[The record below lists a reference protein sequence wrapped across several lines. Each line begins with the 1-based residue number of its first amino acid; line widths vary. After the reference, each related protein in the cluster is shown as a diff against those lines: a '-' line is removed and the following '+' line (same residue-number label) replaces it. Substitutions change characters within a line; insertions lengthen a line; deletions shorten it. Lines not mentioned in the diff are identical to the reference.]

1 MPRRWE
7 RARVKSAPVAGD
19 LSELRRRIGQA
30 DEALA
35 ERFWRGDEVEVL
47 VAERARFIDAF
58 LAEVWHA
65 FFHGNGELALLAVG
79 GYGRGELHPHS
90 DIDLMLLARNSFGLR
105 GRRGQDA
112 VAAFLRL
119 LWDLKLDIG
128 HSVRTLADC
137 RREASRDVSVVT
149 TMMERR
155 RLTGSDILTRR
166 LDKILTR
173 PTLWP
178 SERFYRAK
186 REEQEARHA
195 QFDDVEYDLEPNIK
209 GSPGGLRDI
218 QTVGW
223 IARRLFGTADLA
235 ELVERSVLTAQERD
249 WLVEGRRFLW
259 RVRFGLH
266 LLAGRREDR
275 LLFDHQRELARRFG
289 YVDTDAQLGVEQF
302 MHDYYRH
309 VLHLREAND
318 IVLQHFDESL
328 APGKLPALLGRRA
341 NPPSHSAAPAT
352 RAERALTTGP
362 LFGREVIEPINER
375 FRLCNRHIEVTR
387 DDVFR
392 KTPDALLEMFVLLAN
407 RKDAL
412 GVRTATIR
420 LVREHIHLMDDA
432 FRNDPQVTR
441 HFIAL
446 LKAPYTLV
454 SQLTRMRRY
463 GVLGRYI
470 PEFGRIVG
478 QMQHDLFHIYTVDA
492 HTMMVIRNMRRFHA
506 ASRETDF
513 PLATRV
519 TGNLPKIELLYIAG
533 LFHDLGKGRG
543 GDHSEIGAG
552 EAAEFCRRHG
562 LGDEDTE
569 LVAWLVREH
578 LTMSTTAQRKDIHD
592 PEVIDEFARLVLTE
606 TRLDYLYALTVA
618 DINATNPTLWNSW
631 RATLLGQLYV
641 ETRRALRQGLD
652 SHRRRS
658 EHIAACRRTALAAA
672 AERGL
677 AEEQV
682 LALWNE
688 PGGDFFLHHSPMEV
702 LTITAA
708 LAKHDLAGGA
718 LVLILDLL
726 GEDGGGASEVFVHA
740 KDRDNLFADSVTAI
754 AGLGLGI
761 QAASVAT
768 NASGACFN
776 SFIVLKDNRPVPND
790 ATVRDRIRT
799 TAQRAAL
806 GRLGGSRVQRRL
818 SRRERQFAAPTEV
831 QLSTGPDASTS
842 TLRVVAADRPGLLA
856 HIGRLFIELELA
868 VIRARITTLGERV
881 EDVFEVTERDRSVV
895 AERGRADEICAHIR
909 DHLDALSTAEAA

>member
-1 MPRRWE
+1 M
-7 RARVKSAPVAGD
+7 KSAPDAGD

-30 DEALA
+30 ESALA
-35 ERFWRGDEVEVL
+35 ERFWQGDDIESL
-47 VAERARFIDAF
+47 VADRARVIDAF

-65 FFHGNGELALLAVG
+65 FFHGNSHLALLAVG

-90 DIDLMLLARNSFGLR
+90 DIDLMLLARNRFVLR
-105 GRRGQDA
+105 GRRSQEA

-128 HSVRTLADC
+128 HSVRTLTDC
-137 RREASRDVSVVT
+137 KREAMHDVSVVT

-166 LDKILTR
+166 LDKILAR
-173 PTLWP
+173 PGLWP
-178 SERFYRAK
+178 SGRFCRAK

-223 IARRLFGTADLA
+223 IARRQFGTADLTQ
-235 ELVERSVLTAQERD
+235 LVERSVLTGQERD

-266 LLAGRREDR
+266 LLTGRREDR

-289 YVDTDAQLGVEQF
+289 YTDTDAQLGVEQF

-309 VLHLREAND
+309 VLQLREVND
-318 IVLQHFDESL
+318 IVLQHFDESRT
-328 APGKLPALLGRRA
+328 A
-341 NPPSHSAAPAT
+341 
-352 RAERALTTGP
+352 GP
-362 LFGREVIEPINER
+362 LAGREVVEPINER
-375 FRLCNRHIEVTR
+375 FRLRNHYIEVTQS
-387 DDVFR
+387 DVFR
-392 KTPDALLEMFVLLAN
+392 TTPAALMEMFVLLAN
-407 RKDAL
+407 RKDAR
-412 GVRTATIR
+412 GVRAATIR
-420 LVREHIHLMDDA
+420 LVRSHLHLIDEG
-432 FRNDPQVTR
+432 FRQDPEVTR
-441 HFIAL
+441 HFIDL

-470 PEFGRIVG
+470 PEFGRVVG

-506 ASRETDF
+506 ASRAADY

-533 LFHDLGKGRG
+533 LFHDIGKGRG

-552 EAAEFCRRHG
+552 EATEFCRRHG
-562 LGDEDTE
+562 LGDHDTE

-592 PEVIDEFARLVLTE
+592 PEVIDEFACLVLTE

-631 RATLLGQLYV
+631 RATLMGQLYV

-652 SHRRRS
+652 SPRRRS
-658 EHIAACRRTALAAA
+658 EHIAACRRTALDAA

-682 LALWNE
+682 LALWDE
-688 PGGDFFLHHSPMEV
+688 PGDDFFLHHSPMEV
-702 LTITAA
+702 LTITEAVAA
-708 LAKHDLAGGA
+708 HDLASGA

-726 GEDGGGASEVFVHA
+726 GEDGGGASEVFVYA
-740 KDRDNLFADSVTAI
+740 KDRDNLFANSVTAI
-754 AGLGLGI
+754 SRLGLRI

-768 NASGACFN
+768 NASGVCFN
-776 SFIVLKDNRPVPND
+776 RYIVLKERGPVPPD
-790 ATVRDRIRT
+790 AQVRERIRET
-799 TAQRAAL
+799 MGRAAL
-806 GRLGGSRVQRRL
+806 GRLTGSKPQRRL
-818 SRRERQFAAPTEV
+818 SRRQKQFATPTEV
-831 QLSTGPDASTS
+831 QLNTAPDGSIS
-842 TLRVVAADRPGLLA
+842 TLRVTAADRPGLLA

-868 VIRARITTLGERV
+868 VTRASITTLGERV
-881 EDVFEVTERDRSVV
+881 EDVFEVTERDRTAVTDRS
-895 AERGRADEICAHIR
+895 RADDVCARIR

>member
-1 MPRRWE
+1 M
-7 RARVKSAPVAGD
+7 KSAPDAGD

-30 DEALA
+30 ESALA
-35 ERFWRGDEVEVL
+35 ERFWQGDDIESL
-47 VAERARFIDAF
+47 VADRARVIDAF

-65 FFHGNGELALLAVG
+65 FFHGNSHLALLAVG

-90 DIDLMLLARNSFGLR
+90 DIDLMLLARNRFVLR
-105 GRRGQDA
+105 GRRSQEA

-128 HSVRTLADC
+128 HSVRTLTDC
-137 RREASRDVSVVT
+137 KREAMHDVSVVT

-166 LDKILTR
+166 LDKILAR
-173 PTLWP
+173 PGLWP
-178 SERFYRAK
+178 SGRFCRAK

-223 IARRLFGTADLA
+223 IARRQFGTADLTQ
-235 ELVERSVLTAQERD
+235 LVERSVLTGQERD

-266 LLAGRREDR
+266 LLTGRREDR

-289 YVDTDAQLGVEQF
+289 YTDTDAQLGVEQF

-309 VLHLREAND
+309 VLQLREVND
-318 IVLQHFDESL
+318 IVLQHFDESRT
-328 APGKLPALLGRRA
+328 A
-341 NPPSHSAAPAT
+341 
-352 RAERALTTGP
+352 GP
-362 LFGREVIEPINER
+362 LAGREVVEPINER
-375 FRLCNRHIEVTR
+375 FRLRNHYIEVTQS
-387 DDVFR
+387 DVFR
-392 KTPDALLEMFVLLAN
+392 TTPAALMEMFVLLAN
-407 RKDAL
+407 RKDAR
-412 GVRTATIR
+412 GVRAATIR
-420 LVREHIHLMDDA
+420 LVRSHLHLIDEG
-432 FRNDPQVTR
+432 FRQDPEVTR
-441 HFIAL
+441 HFIDL

-470 PEFGRIVG
+470 PEFGRVVG

-506 ASRETDF
+506 ASRAADY

-533 LFHDLGKGRG
+533 LFHDIGKGRG

-552 EAAEFCRRHG
+552 EATEFCRRHG
-562 LGDEDTE
+562 LGDDDTE

-592 PEVIDEFARLVLTE
+592 PEVIDEFACLVLTE

-631 RATLLGQLYV
+631 RATLMGQLYV

-652 SHRRRS
+652 SPRRRS
-658 EHIAACRRTALAAA
+658 EHIAACRRTALDAA

-677 AEEQV
+677 AEDQV
-682 LALWNE
+682 LALWDE
-688 PGGDFFLHHSPMEV
+688 PGDDFFLHHSPMEV
-702 LTITAA
+702 LTITEAVAA
-708 LAKHDLAGGA
+708 HDLASGA

-726 GEDGGGASEVFVHA
+726 GEDGGGASEVFVYA
-740 KDRDNLFADSVTAI
+740 KDRDNLFANSVTAI
-754 AGLGLGI
+754 SRLGLRI

-768 NASGACFN
+768 NASGVCFN
-776 SFIVLKDNRPVPND
+776 RYIVLKERGPVPPD
-790 ATVRDRIRT
+790 AQVRERIRET
-799 TAQRAAL
+799 MGRAAL
-806 GRLGGSRVQRRL
+806 GRLTGSKPQRRL
-818 SRRERQFAAPTEV
+818 SRRQKQFATPTEV
-831 QLSTGPDASTS
+831 QLNTAPDGSIS
-842 TLRVVAADRPGLLA
+842 TLRVTAADRPGLLA

-868 VIRARITTLGERV
+868 VTRASITTLGERV
-881 EDVFEVTERDRSVV
+881 EDVFEVTERDRTAVTDRS
-895 AERGRADEICAHIR
+895 RADDVCARIR

>member
-1 MPRRWE
+1 M
-7 RARVKSAPVAGD
+7 KSAPDAGD

-30 DEALA
+30 ESALA
-35 ERFWRGDEVEVL
+35 ERFWQGDDIESL
-47 VAERARFIDAF
+47 VADRARVIDAF

-65 FFHGNGELALLAVG
+65 FFHGNSHLALLAVG

-90 DIDLMLLARNSFGLR
+90 DIDLMLLARNRFVLR
-105 GRRGQDA
+105 GRRSQEA

-128 HSVRTLADC
+128 HSVRTLTDC
-137 RREASRDVSVVT
+137 KREAMHDVSVVT

-166 LDKILTR
+166 LDKILAR
-173 PTLWP
+173 PGLWP
-178 SERFYRAK
+178 SGRFCRAK

-223 IARRLFGTADLA
+223 IARRQFGTADLTQ
-235 ELVERSVLTAQERD
+235 LVERSVLTGQERD

-266 LLAGRREDR
+266 LLTGRREDR

-289 YVDTDAQLGVEQF
+289 YTDTDAQLGVEQF

-309 VLHLREAND
+309 VLQLREVND
-318 IVLQHFDESL
+318 IVLQHFDESRT
-328 APGKLPALLGRRA
+328 A
-341 NPPSHSAAPAT
+341 
-352 RAERALTTGP
+352 GP
-362 LFGREVIEPINER
+362 LAGREVVEPINER
-375 FRLCNRHIEVTR
+375 FRLRNHYIEVTQS
-387 DDVFR
+387 DVFR
-392 KTPDALLEMFVLLAN
+392 TTPAALMEMFVLLAN
-407 RKDAL
+407 RKDAR
-412 GVRTATIR
+412 GVRAATIR
-420 LVREHIHLMDDA
+420 LVRSHLHLMDEG
-432 FRNDPQVTR
+432 FRQDPEVTR
-441 HFIAL
+441 HFIDL

-470 PEFGRIVG
+470 PEFGRVVG

-506 ASRETDF
+506 ASRAADY

-533 LFHDLGKGRG
+533 LFHDIGKGRG

-552 EAAEFCRRHG
+552 EATEFCRRHG
-562 LGDEDTE
+562 LGDDDTE

-592 PEVIDEFARLVLTE
+592 PEVIDEFAGLVLTE

-631 RATLLGQLYV
+631 RATLMGQLYV

-652 SHRRRS
+652 SPRRRS
-658 EHIAACRRTALAAA
+658 EHIAACRRTALDAA

-677 AEEQV
+677 AEDQV
-682 LALWNE
+682 LALWDE
-688 PGGDFFLHHSPMEV
+688 PGDDFFLHHSPMEV
-702 LTITAA
+702 LTITEAVAA
-708 LAKHDLAGGA
+708 HDLASGA

-726 GEDGGGASEVFVHA
+726 GEDGGGASEVFVYA
-740 KDRDNLFADSVTAI
+740 KDRDNLFANSVTAI
-754 AGLGLGI
+754 SRLGLRI

-768 NASGACFN
+768 NASGVCFN
-776 SFIVLKDNRPVPND
+776 RYIVLKERGPVPPD
-790 ATVRDRIRT
+790 AQVRERIRET
-799 TAQRAAL
+799 MGRAAL
-806 GRLGGSRVQRRL
+806 GRLTGSKPQRRL
-818 SRRERQFAAPTEV
+818 SRRQKQFATPTEV
-831 QLSTGPDASTS
+831 QLNTAPDGSIS
-842 TLRVVAADRPGLLA
+842 TLRVTAADRPGLLA

-868 VIRARITTLGERV
+868 VTRASITTLGERV
-881 EDVFEVTERDRSVV
+881 EDVFEVTERDRTAVTDRS
-895 AERGRADEICAHIR
+895 RADDVCARIR

>member
-1 MPRRWE
+1 MDWLRQGHGGQAPILGRRQ
-7 RARVKSAPVAGD
+7 VKSAPAAGD
-19 LSELRRRIGQA
+19 ISELRRRIKRA
-30 DEALA
+30 DAALA
-35 ERFWRGDEVEVL
+35 ERFWQDDDIESL

-65 FFHGNGELALLAVG
+65 FFHGNGNLALLAVG

-90 DIDLMLLARNSFGLR
+90 DIDLMLLARNNFVLR
-105 GRRGQDA
+105 GRRSRDA

-137 RREASRDVSVVT
+137 RREAMHDVSVLT

-155 RLTGSDILTRR
+155 RLTGSDILASR
-166 LDKILTR
+166 LDNILAR
-173 PTLWP
+173 PALWP

-186 REEQEARHA
+186 REEQETRHA
-195 QFDDVEYDLEPNIK
+195 QYDDVEYDLEPNIK

-223 IARRLFGTADLA
+223 IARRQFGTADLTQ
-235 ELVERSVLTAQERD
+235 LVERSVLTPLERD

-275 LLFDHQRELARRFG
+275 LLFDRQRELARRFG

-302 MHDYYRH
+302 MRDYYRH
-309 VLHLREAND
+309 VLQLREAND
-318 IVLQHFDESL
+318 IVLQHFDET
-328 APGKLPALLGRRA
+328 GGR
-341 NPPSHSAAPAT
+341 
-352 RAERALTTGP
+352 
-362 LFGREVIEPINER
+362 LFRRETVEPINER
-375 FRLCNRHIEVTR
+375 FQLRNHYIEVTG
-387 DDVFR
+387 DSVFAE
-392 KTPDALLEMFVLLAN
+392 TPSALMEMFVLLAN
-407 RKDAL
+407 RKDAR
-412 GVRTATIR
+412 GVRAATIR
-420 LVREHIHLMDDA
+420 LVRSHLHLVDEG

-446 LKAPYTLV
+446 LRAPYTLV

-470 PEFGRIVG
+470 PGFGRVIG

-506 ASRETDF
+506 ASREDDY

-533 LFHDLGKGRG
+533 LFHDIGKGRG
-543 GDHSEIGAG
+543 GDHSSIGAG

-562 LGDEDTE
+562 LGEEDTE

-631 RATLLGQLYV
+631 RATLMGQLYV
-641 ETRRALRQGLD
+641 EARRALRRGLD
-652 SHRRRS
+652 SPRRRS
-658 EHIAACRRTALAAA
+658 EHIAACRRTALDAA

-677 AEEQV
+677 AEDRV
-682 LALWNE
+682 LALWDE
-688 PGGDFFLHHSPMEV
+688 PGDDFFLHHSPMEV
-702 LTITAA
+702 LTITEAVAA
-708 LAKHDLAGGA
+708 HDLASGA
-718 LVLILDLL
+718 RVLILDRL
-726 GEDGGGASEVFVHA
+726 GEDGGGASEVFVYA
-740 KDRDNLFADSVTAI
+740 EDRDNLFADSVTAM
-754 AGLGLGI
+754 AGLALSI
-761 QAASVAT
+761 HAASIAT
-768 NASGACFN
+768 NASGVCFN
-776 SFIVLKDNRPVPND
+776 SYIVLKDRQPVPSD
-790 ATVRDRIRT
+790 ANVRARIRET
-799 TAQRAAL
+799 VGRAAL
-806 GRLGGSRVQRRL
+806 GRLSESKARRRL
-818 SRRERQFAAPTEV
+818 SRRQKQFAPPTEV
-831 QLSTGPDASTS
+831 QLNTAAGAASS

-868 VIRARITTLGERV
+868 VTRARITTLGERV
-881 EDVFEVTERDRSVV
+881 EDVFEVTERDHTAVTES
-895 AERGRADEICAHIR
+895 GRADHICARIR

>member
-1 MPRRWE
+1 M
-7 RARVKSAPVAGD
+7 KSAPDAGD

-30 DEALA
+30 ESALA
-35 ERFWRGDEVEVL
+35 ERFWQGDDIESL
-47 VAERARFIDAF
+47 VADRARVIDAF

-65 FFHGNGELALLAVG
+65 FFHGNSHLALLAVG

-90 DIDLMLLARNSFGLR
+90 DIDLMLLARNRFVLR
-105 GRRGQDA
+105 GRRSQEA

-128 HSVRTLADC
+128 HSVRTLTDC
-137 RREASRDVSVVT
+137 KREAMHDVSVVT

-166 LDKILTR
+166 LDKILAR
-173 PTLWP
+173 PGLWP
-178 SERFYRAK
+178 SGRFCRAK

-223 IARRLFGTADLA
+223 IARRQFGTADLTQ
-235 ELVERSVLTAQERD
+235 LVERSVLTGQERD

-266 LLAGRREDR
+266 LLTGRREDR

-289 YVDTDAQLGVEQF
+289 YTDTDAQLGVEQF

-309 VLHLREAND
+309 VLQLREVND
-318 IVLQHFDESL
+318 IVLQHFDESRT
-328 APGKLPALLGRRA
+328 A
-341 NPPSHSAAPAT
+341 
-352 RAERALTTGP
+352 GP
-362 LFGREVIEPINER
+362 LAGREVVEPINER
-375 FRLCNRHIEVTR
+375 FRLRNHYIEVTQS
-387 DDVFR
+387 DVFR
-392 KTPDALLEMFVLLAN
+392 TTPAALMEMFVLLAN
-407 RKDAL
+407 RKDAR
-412 GVRTATIR
+412 GVRAATIR
-420 LVREHIHLMDDA
+420 LVRSHLHLIDEG
-432 FRNDPQVTR
+432 FRQDPEVTR
-441 HFIAL
+441 HFIDL

-470 PEFGRIVG
+470 PEFGRVVG

-506 ASRETDF
+506 ASRAADY

-533 LFHDLGKGRG
+533 LFHDIGKGRG

-552 EAAEFCRRHG
+552 EATEFCRRHG
-562 LGDEDTE
+562 LGDDDTE

-592 PEVIDEFARLVLTE
+592 PEVIDEFACLVLTE

-631 RATLLGQLYV
+631 RATLMGQLYV

-652 SHRRRS
+652 SPRRRS
-658 EHIAACRRTALAAA
+658 EHIAACRRTALDAA

-682 LALWNE
+682 LALWDE
-688 PGGDFFLHHSPMEV
+688 PGDDFFLHHSPMEV
-702 LTITAA
+702 LTITEAVAA
-708 LAKHDLAGGA
+708 HDLASGA

-726 GEDGGGASEVFVHA
+726 GEDGGGASEVFVYA
-740 KDRDNLFADSVTAI
+740 KDRDNLFANSVTAI
-754 AGLGLGI
+754 SRLGLRI

-768 NASGACFN
+768 NASGVCFN
-776 SFIVLKDNRPVPND
+776 RYIVLKERGPVPPD
-790 ATVRDRIRT
+790 AQVRERIRET
-799 TAQRAAL
+799 MGRAAL
-806 GRLGGSRVQRRL
+806 GRLTGSKPQRRL
-818 SRRERQFAAPTEV
+818 SRRQKQFATPTEV
-831 QLSTGPDASTS
+831 QLNTAPDGSIS
-842 TLRVVAADRPGLLA
+842 TLRVTAADRPGLLA

-868 VIRARITTLGERV
+868 VTRASITTLGERV
-881 EDVFEVTERDRSVV
+881 EDVFEVTERDRTAVTDRS
-895 AERGRADEICAHIR
+895 RADDVCARIR

>member
-1 MPRRWE
+1 M
-7 RARVKSAPVAGD
+7 KSAPVPGD
-19 LSELRRRIGQA
+19 LSELRRRIQQA
-30 DEALA
+30 DDALA
-35 ERFWRGDEVEVL
+35 ERFWRDDDIECL

-65 FFHGNGELALLAVG
+65 FFHGNSNLALLAVG

-90 DIDLMLLARNSFGLR
+90 DIDLMLLARNGFVLR
-105 GRRGQDA
+105 GRRSQEA

-137 RREASRDVSVVT
+137 KREALHDVSVLT

-155 RLTGSDILTRR
+155 RLSGSDIVARR
-166 LDKILTR
+166 LDKILEG
-173 PTLWP
+173 PVIWP
-178 SERFYRAK
+178 PGRFYRAK

-195 QFDDVEYDLEPNIK
+195 QYDDVEYDLEPNIK

-223 IARRLFGTADLA
+223 LARRQFGTSDFAQ
-235 ELVERSVLTAQERD
+235 LVERKVLTPQERD
-249 WLVEGRRFLW
+249 WLLEGRRFLW

-266 LLAGRREDR
+266 LLADRREDR

-309 VLHLREAND
+309 VLQLREAND
-318 IVLQHFDESL
+318 IVLQHFDESQ
-328 APGKLPALLGRRA
+328 PAGTLSRRE
-341 NPPSHSAAPAT
+341 T
-352 RAERALTTGP
+352 
-362 LFGREVIEPINER
+362 IEPINER
-375 FRLCNRHIEVTR
+375 FQLRNRYIEVTH
-387 DDVFR
+387 DAVFLNA
-392 KTPDALLEMFVLLAN
+392 PAAMMEMFVLLAN
-407 RKDAL
+407 RKQAR
-412 GVRTATIR
+412 GVRASTIR
-420 LVREHIHLMDDA
+420 LVRSHLHLIDDD
-432 FRNDPQVTR
+432 FRQDPQVTR
-441 HFIAL
+441 HFIEL

-470 PEFGRIVG
+470 PEFGRVVG

-506 ASRETDF
+506 ASRKEDY

-533 LFHDLGKGRG
+533 LFHDIGKGRG
-543 GDHSEIGAG
+543 GDHSNIGAG
-552 EAAEFCRRHG
+552 EAADFCHRHG
-562 LGDEDTE
+562 LSDEDTQ
-569 LVAWLVREH
+569 LVEWLVREH

-631 RATLLGQLYV
+631 RATLMGQLYV

-652 SHRRRS
+652 SKLGRE
-658 EHIAACRRTALAAA
+658 EHIADCRRTALAAA

-677 AEEQV
+677 AQDRV
-682 LALWNE
+682 LGLWNE
-688 PGGDFFLHHSPMEV
+688 PGDDFFLHHSPMEV
-702 LTITAA
+702 LTITEAVAA
-708 LAKHDLAGGA
+708 HDLGGGA

-726 GEDGGGASEVFVHA
+726 GEDGGGASEVFVYA

-754 AGLGLGI
+754 ADLALSI

-768 NASGACFN
+768 NAAGVCFN
-776 SFIVLKDNRPVPND
+776 SFIVLKDGKPVPND
-790 ATVRDRIRT
+790 AGVQSRIRDT
-799 TAQRAAL
+799 VARAAL
-806 GRLGGSRVQRRL
+806 GRLPGHRAQRRL
-818 SRRERQFAAPTEV
+818 SRRQRQFATPTEV
-831 QLSTGPDASTS
+831 QLNTAAGAASS

-868 VIRARITTLGERV
+868 VTRARITTLGERV
-881 EDVFEVTERDRSVV
+881 EDVFEVTERDNTTVTEPART
-895 AERGRADEICAHIR
+895 DHICTRIR
-909 DHLDALSTAEAA
+909 DHLDALSAAEAA

>member
-1 MPRRWE
+1 M
-7 RARVKSAPVAGD
+7 KSAPDAGD

-30 DEALA
+30 ESALA
-35 ERFWRGDEVEVL
+35 ERFWQGDDIESL
-47 VAERARFIDAF
+47 VADRARVIDAF

-65 FFHGNGELALLAVG
+65 FFHGNSHLALLAVG

-90 DIDLMLLARNSFGLR
+90 DIDLMLLARNRFVLR
-105 GRRGQDA
+105 GRRSQEA

-128 HSVRTLADC
+128 HSVRTLTDC
-137 RREASRDVSVVT
+137 KREAMHDVSVVT

-166 LDKILTR
+166 LDKILAR
-173 PTLWP
+173 PGLWP
-178 SERFYRAK
+178 SGRFCRAK

-223 IARRLFGTADLA
+223 IARRQFGTADLTQ
-235 ELVERSVLTAQERD
+235 LVERSVLTGQERD

-266 LLAGRREDR
+266 LLTGRREDR

-289 YVDTDAQLGVEQF
+289 YTDTDAQLGVEQF

-309 VLHLREAND
+309 VLQLREVND
-318 IVLQHFDESL
+318 IVLQHFDESRT
-328 APGKLPALLGRRA
+328 A
-341 NPPSHSAAPAT
+341 
-352 RAERALTTGP
+352 GP
-362 LFGREVIEPINER
+362 LAGREVVEPINER
-375 FRLCNRHIEVTR
+375 FRLRNHYIEVTQS
-387 DDVFR
+387 DVFR
-392 KTPDALLEMFVLLAN
+392 TTPAALMEMFVLLAN
-407 RKDAL
+407 RKDAR
-412 GVRTATIR
+412 GVRAATIR
-420 LVREHIHLMDDA
+420 LVRSHLHLIDEG
-432 FRNDPQVTR
+432 FRQDPEVTR
-441 HFIAL
+441 HFIDL

-470 PEFGRIVG
+470 PEFGRVVG

-506 ASRETDF
+506 ASRAADY

-533 LFHDLGKGRG
+533 LFHDIGKGRG

-552 EAAEFCRRHG
+552 EATEFCRRHG
-562 LGDEDTE
+562 LGDDDTE

-592 PEVIDEFARLVLTE
+592 PEVIDEFACLVLTE

-631 RATLLGQLYV
+631 RATLMGQLYV

-652 SHRRRS
+652 SPRRRS
-658 EHIAACRRTALAAA
+658 EHIAACRRTALDAA

-682 LALWNE
+682 LALWDE
-688 PGGDFFLHHSPMEV
+688 PGDDFFLHHSPMEV
-702 LTITAA
+702 LTITEAVAA
-708 LAKHDLAGGA
+708 HDLASGA

-726 GEDGGGASEVFVHA
+726 GEDGGGASEVFVYA
-740 KDRDNLFADSVTAI
+740 KDRDNLFANSVTAI
-754 AGLGLGI
+754 SRLGLRI

-768 NASGACFN
+768 NASGVCFN
-776 SFIVLKDNRPVPND
+776 RYIVLKERGPVPPD
-790 ATVRDRIRT
+790 AQVRERIRET
-799 TAQRAAL
+799 MGRAAL
-806 GRLGGSRVQRRL
+806 GRLTGSKPQRRL
-818 SRRERQFAAPTEV
+818 SRRQKQFATPTEV
-831 QLSTGPDASTS
+831 QLNTAPDGSSS
-842 TLRVVAADRPGLLA
+842 TLRVTAADRPGLLA

-868 VIRARITTLGERV
+868 VTRASITTLGERV
-881 EDVFEVTERDRSVV
+881 EDVFEVTERDRTAVTDRS
-895 AERGRADEICAHIR
+895 RADDVCARIR

>member
-1 MPRRWE
+1 M
-7 RARVKSAPVAGD
+7 KSAPDAGD

-30 DEALA
+30 ESALA
-35 ERFWRGDEVEVL
+35 ERFWQGDDIESL
-47 VAERARFIDAF
+47 VADRARVIDAF

-65 FFHGNGELALLAVG
+65 FFHGNSHLALLAVG

-90 DIDLMLLARNSFGLR
+90 DIDLMLLARNRFVLR
-105 GRRGQDA
+105 GRRSQEA

-128 HSVRTLADC
+128 HSVRTLTDC
-137 RREASRDVSVVT
+137 KREAMHDVSVVT

-166 LDKILTR
+166 LDKILAR
-173 PTLWP
+173 PGLWP
-178 SERFYRAK
+178 SGRFCRAK

-223 IARRLFGTADLA
+223 IARRQFGTADLTQ
-235 ELVERSVLTAQERD
+235 LVERSVLTGQERD

-266 LLAGRREDR
+266 LLTGRREDR

-289 YVDTDAQLGVEQF
+289 YTDTDAQLGVEQF

-309 VLHLREAND
+309 VLQLREVND
-318 IVLQHFDESL
+318 IVLQHFDESRT
-328 APGKLPALLGRRA
+328 A
-341 NPPSHSAAPAT
+341 
-352 RAERALTTGP
+352 GP
-362 LFGREVIEPINER
+362 LAGREVVEPINER
-375 FRLCNRHIEVTR
+375 FRLRNHYIEVTQS
-387 DDVFR
+387 DVFR
-392 KTPDALLEMFVLLAN
+392 TTPAALMEMFVLLAN
-407 RKDAL
+407 RKDAR
-412 GVRTATIR
+412 GVRAATIR
-420 LVREHIHLMDDA
+420 LVRSHLHLMDEG
-432 FRNDPQVTR
+432 FRQDPEVTR
-441 HFIAL
+441 HFIDL

-470 PEFGRIVG
+470 PEFGRVVG

-506 ASRETDF
+506 ASRAADY

-533 LFHDLGKGRG
+533 LFHDIGKGRG

-552 EAAEFCRRHG
+552 EATEFCRRHG
-562 LGDEDTE
+562 LGDDDTE

-592 PEVIDEFARLVLTE
+592 PEVIDEFACLVLTE

-631 RATLLGQLYV
+631 RATLMGQLYV

-652 SHRRRS
+652 SPRRRS
-658 EHIAACRRTALAAA
+658 EHIAACRRTALDAA

-682 LALWNE
+682 LALWDE
-688 PGGDFFLHHSPMEV
+688 PGDDFFLHHSPMEV
-702 LTITAA
+702 LTITEAVAA
-708 LAKHDLAGGA
+708 HDLASGA

-726 GEDGGGASEVFVHA
+726 GEDGGGASEVFVYA
-740 KDRDNLFADSVTAI
+740 KDRDNLFANSVTAI
-754 AGLGLGI
+754 SRLGLRI

-768 NASGACFN
+768 NASGVCFN
-776 SFIVLKDNRPVPND
+776 RYIVLKERGPVPPD
-790 ATVRDRIRT
+790 AQVRERIRET
-799 TAQRAAL
+799 MGRAAL
-806 GRLGGSRVQRRL
+806 GRLTGSKPQRRL
-818 SRRERQFAAPTEV
+818 SRRQKQFATPTEV
-831 QLSTGPDASTS
+831 QLNTAPDGSIS
-842 TLRVVAADRPGLLA
+842 TLRVTAADRPGLLA

-868 VIRARITTLGERV
+868 VTRASITTLGERV
-881 EDVFEVTERDRSVV
+881 EDVFEVTERDRTAVTDRS
-895 AERGRADEICAHIR
+895 RADDVCARIR

>member
-1 MPRRWE
+1 M
-7 RARVKSAPVAGD
+7 KSAPDAGD

-30 DEALA
+30 ESALA
-35 ERFWRGDEVEVL
+35 ERFWQGDDIESL
-47 VAERARFIDAF
+47 VADRARVIDAF

-65 FFHGNGELALLAVG
+65 FFHGNSHLALLAVG

-90 DIDLMLLARNSFGLR
+90 DIDLMLLARNRFVLR
-105 GRRGQDA
+105 GRRSQEA

-128 HSVRTLADC
+128 HSVRTLTDC
-137 RREASRDVSVVT
+137 KREAMHDVSVVT

-166 LDKILTR
+166 LDKILSR
-173 PTLWP
+173 PGLWP
-178 SERFYRAK
+178 SGRFCRAK

-223 IARRLFGTADLA
+223 IARRQFGTADLTQ
-235 ELVERSVLTAQERD
+235 LVERSVLTGQERD

-266 LLAGRREDR
+266 LLTGRREDR

-289 YVDTDAQLGVEQF
+289 YTDTDAQLGVEQF

-309 VLHLREAND
+309 VLQLREVND
-318 IVLQHFDESL
+318 IVLQHFDESRT
-328 APGKLPALLGRRA
+328 A
-341 NPPSHSAAPAT
+341 
-352 RAERALTTGP
+352 GP
-362 LFGREVIEPINER
+362 LAGREVVEPINER
-375 FRLCNRHIEVTR
+375 FRLRNHYIEVTQS
-387 DDVFR
+387 DVFR
-392 KTPDALLEMFVLLAN
+392 TTPAALMEMFVLLAN
-407 RKDAL
+407 RKDAR
-412 GVRTATIR
+412 GVRAATIR
-420 LVREHIHLMDDA
+420 LVRSHLHLMDEG
-432 FRNDPQVTR
+432 FRQDPEVTR
-441 HFIAL
+441 HFIDL

-470 PEFGRIVG
+470 PEFGRVVG

-506 ASRETDF
+506 ASRAADY

-533 LFHDLGKGRG
+533 LFHDIGKGRG

-552 EAAEFCRRHG
+552 EATEFCRRHG
-562 LGDEDTE
+562 LGDDDTE

-592 PEVIDEFARLVLTE
+592 PEVIDEFAGLVLTE

-631 RATLLGQLYV
+631 RATLMGQLYV

-652 SHRRRS
+652 SPRRRS
-658 EHIAACRRTALAAA
+658 EHIAACRRTALDAA

-677 AEEQV
+677 AEAQV
-682 LALWNE
+682 LALWDE
-688 PGGDFFLHHSPMEV
+688 PGDDFFLHHSPMEV
-702 LTITAA
+702 LTITEAVAA
-708 LAKHDLAGGA
+708 HDLASGA

-726 GEDGGGASEVFVHA
+726 GEDGGGASEVFVYA
-740 KDRDNLFADSVTAI
+740 KDRDNLFANSVTAI
-754 AGLGLGI
+754 SRLGLRI

-768 NASGACFN
+768 NASGVCFN
-776 SFIVLKDNRPVPND
+776 RYIVLKERGPVPPD
-790 ATVRDRIRT
+790 AQVRERIRET
-799 TAQRAAL
+799 MGRAAL
-806 GRLGGSRVQRRL
+806 GRLTGSKPQRRL
-818 SRRERQFAAPTEV
+818 SRRQKQFATPTEV
-831 QLSTGPDASTS
+831 QLNTAPDGSSS
-842 TLRVVAADRPGLLA
+842 TLRVTAADRPGLLA

-868 VIRARITTLGERV
+868 VTRASITTLGERV
-881 EDVFEVTERDRSVV
+881 EDVFEVTERDRTAVTDRS
-895 AERGRADEICAHIR
+895 RADDVCARIR

>member
-1 MPRRWE
+1 M
-7 RARVKSAPVAGD
+7 KSAPDAGD
-19 LSELRRRIGQA
+19 LSELRRRIGRAEQ
-30 DEALA
+30 ALA
-35 ERFWRGDEVEVL
+35 ERFWRGDDIESL

-65 FFHGNGELALLAVG
+65 FFHGNSHLALLAVG

-90 DIDLMLLARNSFGLR
+90 DIDLMLLARNRFVLR
-105 GRRGQDA
+105 GRRSQEA
-112 VAAFLRL
+112 VSAFLRL

-128 HSVRTLADC
+128 HSVRTLTDC
-137 RREASRDVSVVT
+137 KREAMHDVSVVT

-166 LDKILTR
+166 LDKILAR
-173 PTLWP
+173 PGLWP
-178 SERFYRAK
+178 SGRFCRAK

-223 IARRLFGTADLA
+223 IARRQFGTADLTQ
-235 ELVERSVLTAQERD
+235 LVERSVLTGQERD

-266 LLAGRREDR
+266 LLTGRREDR

-289 YVDTDAQLGVEQF
+289 YTDTDAQLGVEQF

-309 VLHLREAND
+309 VLQLREVND
-318 IVLQHFDESL
+318 IVLQHFDESRT
-328 APGKLPALLGRRA
+328 A
-341 NPPSHSAAPAT
+341 
-352 RAERALTTGP
+352 GP
-362 LFGREVIEPINER
+362 LAGREVVEPINER
-375 FRLCNRHIEVTR
+375 FRLRNHYIEVTQS
-387 DDVFR
+387 DVFR
-392 KTPDALLEMFVLLAN
+392 TTPAALMEMFVLLAN
-407 RKDAL
+407 RKDAR
-412 GVRTATIR
+412 GVRAATIR
-420 LVREHIHLMDDA
+420 LVRSHLHLIDEG
-432 FRNDPQVTR
+432 FRQDPEVTR
-441 HFIAL
+441 HFIDL

-470 PEFGRIVG
+470 PEFGRVVG

-506 ASRETDF
+506 ASRAADY

-533 LFHDLGKGRG
+533 LFHDIGKGRG

-552 EAAEFCRRHG
+552 EATEFCRRHG
-562 LGDEDTE
+562 LGDDDTE

-592 PEVIDEFARLVLTE
+592 PEVIDEFAGLVLIE

-631 RATLLGQLYV
+631 RATLMGQLYV

-652 SHRRRS
+652 SPRRRS
-658 EHIAACRRTALAAA
+658 EHIAACRRTALDAA

-677 AEEQV
+677 AEAQV
-682 LALWNE
+682 LALWDE
-688 PGGDFFLHHSPMEV
+688 PGDDFFLHHSPMEV
-702 LTITAA
+702 LTITEAVAA
-708 LAKHDLAGGA
+708 HDLANGA

-726 GEDGGGASEVFVHA
+726 GEDGGGASEVFVYA
-740 KDRDNLFADSVTAI
+740 KDRDNLFANSVTAI
-754 AGLGLGI
+754 SRLGLRI

-768 NASGACFN
+768 NASGVCFN
-776 SFIVLKDNRPVPND
+776 RYIVLKERGPVPPD
-790 ATVRDRIRT
+790 AQVRERIRET
-799 TAQRAAL
+799 MGRAAL
-806 GRLGGSRVQRRL
+806 GRLTGSKPQRRL
-818 SRRERQFAAPTEV
+818 SRRQKQFATPTEV
-831 QLSTGPDASTS
+831 QLNTAPDGSIS
-842 TLRVVAADRPGLLA
+842 TLRVTAADRPGLLA

-868 VIRARITTLGERV
+868 VTRASITTLGERV
-881 EDVFEVTERDRSVV
+881 EDVFEVTERDRTAVTDRS
-895 AERGRADEICAHIR
+895 RADDVCARIR